1 MGELA
6 ASAPVVDQS
15 PLGQLQRDY
24 EQYLT
29 TERGLAPVTVSDY
42 VDVLR
47 RFLTDRFG
55 NGPLE
60 LGTLDV
66 STITTFVI
74 RRAQTM
80 SPGMRRG
87 W

>member
-1 MGELA
+1 
-6 ASAPVVDQS
+6 
-15 PLGQLQRDY
+15 
-24 EQYLT
+24 
-29 TERGLAPVTVSDY
+29 
-42 VDVLR
+42 VLR

-74 RRAQTM
+74 RRAHTM
-80 SPGMRRG
+80 SPRYAQGMVTALRSIRTPDG
-87 W
+87 DSTR